1 MPFCRNRG
9 LQVLPLRDEIRIEL
23 VIDIPDAD
31 NTLHDFYG
39 MKEIAAVVLRY
50 CGISTGAASLVF
62 TDDSTIQS
70 LNMSHRGL
78 DEITDVLSFS
88 NNFEGEYY
96 GSDKGRLAGDFEG
109 QFVLPPGEIFQIGEV
124 LISVPQ
130 AGRQAKENGIKI
142 EAELVKL
149 VAHGFL
155 HLLGYDHTEP
165 DERLEMEKMEKDI
178 IQKAS
183 RHD

>member
-1 MPFCRNRG
+1 M
-9 LQVLPLRDEIRIEL
+9 RDDIQIEL
-23 VIDIPDAD
+23 AVDIPDAND
-31 NTLHDFYG
+31 MLPYLHG
-39 MKEIAAVVLRY
+39 MKEIAMVVLRH
-50 CGISTGAASLVF
+50 CGISTGAASLAF

-70 LNMSHRGL
+70 LNKIHRGL

-88 NNFEGEYY
+88 NNYEGEYY
-96 GSDKGRLAGDFEG
+96 GSEKGCLARDFEG
-109 QFVLPPGEIFQIGEV
+109 QFVLPPGELFQIGEV

-130 AGRQAKENGIKI
+130 AGRQAKENGINI

-155 HLLGYDHTEP
+155 HLLGYDHTKP

>member
-1 MPFCRNRG
+1 M
-9 LQVLPLRDEIRIEL
+9 RDEIQIEL
-23 VIDIPDAD
+23 VIDIPDTND
-31 NTLHDFYG
+31 IFPDLHQ
-39 MKEIAAVVLRY
+39 MKEIGIVALRH

-70 LNMSHRGL
+70 LNMIHRGL

-96 GSDKGRLAGDFEG
+96 GGEKEHLARDFEG
-109 QFVLPPGEIFQIGEV
+109 QFVLPPGELFQIGEV

-130 AGRQAKENGIKI
+130 AGRQAKENEINI
-142 EAELVKL
+142 EAELKKL

-155 HLLGYDHTEP
+155 HLLGYDHAEP
-165 DERLEMEKMEKDI
+165 DERLEMEKMEKDV
-178 IQKAS
+178 IQMAS

>member
-1 MPFCRNRG
+1 M
-9 LQVLPLRDEIRIEL
+9 RDDIQIEL
-23 VIDIPDAD
+23 AIDIPDA
-31 NTLHDFYG
+31 NNILSNLHG
-39 MKEIAAVVLRY
+39 MKEIATVVLRH
-50 CGISTGAASLVF
+50 CGIATGAASLVF

-70 LNMSHRGL
+70 LNKIHRGL
-78 DEITDVLSFS
+78 DEVTDVLSFS
-88 NNFEGEYY
+88 NNYEGEYY
-96 GSDKGRLAGDFEG
+96 GSEKGCLARDFEG
-109 QFVLPPGEIFQIGEV
+109 QFVLPPGELFQIGEV

-130 AGRQAKENGIKI
+130 AGRQAKENGINI

-155 HLLGYDHTEP
+155 HLLGYDHTKP

>member
-1 MPFCRNRG
+1 M
-9 LQVLPLRDEIRIEL
+9 RDEIQIEL
-23 VIDIPDAD
+23 VIDIPNANDVLPD
-31 NTLHDFYG
+31 LHR
-39 MKEIAAVVLRY
+39 MKEIVIVALRH

-70 LNMSHRGL
+70 LNRIHRGL

-96 GSDKGRLAGDFEG
+96 GGDKEHLARDFGG
-109 QFVLPPGEIFQIGEV
+109 QFVLPPGELLQIGEV

-130 AGRQAKENGIKI
+130 AGRQAKENEINI
-142 EAELVKL
+142 EAELKKL

-155 HLLGYDHTEP
+155 HLLGYDHTEL

-183 RHD
+183 RYD

>member
-1 MPFCRNRG
+1 M
-9 LQVLPLRDEIRIEL
+9 RDEIQIEL
-23 VIDIPDAD
+23 VIDIPNANDVLPD
-31 NTLHDFYG
+31 LHG
-39 MKEIAAVVLRY
+39 MKEVATAVLRH
-50 CGISTGAASLVF
+50 CGVSTGAASLVF

-70 LNMSHRGL
+70 LNRIHRGL

-96 GSDKGRLAGDFEG
+96 GGDKEHLARDFGG
-109 QFVLPPGEIFQIGEV
+109 QFVLPPGELLQIGEV

-130 AGRQAKENGIKI
+130 AGRQAKENEINI
-142 EAELVKL
+142 EAELKKL

-155 HLLGYDHTEP
+155 HLLGYDHTEL

-183 RHD
+183 RYD

>member
-1 MPFCRNRG
+1 M
-9 LQVLPLRDEIRIEL
+9 RDEIRIEL

-39 MKEIAAVVLRY
+39 MKEIAAVVLRH

-70 LNMSHRGL
+70 LNMTHRGL

-88 NNFEGEYY
+88 NDFEGEYY
-96 GSDKGRLAGDFEG
+96 GSDKERLVTDFEG
-109 QFVLPPGEIFQIGEV
+109 QFVLPPGELFQIGEV

-130 AGRQAKENGIKI
+130 AGRQAKENGINV
-142 EAELVKL
+142 EAEIAKL

-155 HLLGYDHTEP
+155 HLLGYDHKETG
-165 DERLEMEKMEKDI
+165 ERLAMEKMEKEI